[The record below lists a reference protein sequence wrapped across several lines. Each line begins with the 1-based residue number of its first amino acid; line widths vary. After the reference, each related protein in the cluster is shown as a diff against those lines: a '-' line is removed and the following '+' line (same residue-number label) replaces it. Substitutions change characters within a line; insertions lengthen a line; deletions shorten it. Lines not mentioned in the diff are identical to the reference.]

1 MLTRPRLL
9 SFTIKKELSID
20 VSELNFRFNE
30 VMSPTPA
37 HIPVMKDKIIEL
49 LTPVVERSNQP
60 RYFDGTFGRGG
71 HLREI
76 LRRFPQVSAVAI
88 DQDLEAVEF
97 GLQEFAEEI
106 KQNRLKIE
114 QANFSEF
121 STERFGLFDAM
132 LVDLGVSS
140 PQLDEGRRG
149 FSFYHDGPLDMRM
162 NNRTGS
168 TAAELIASASED
180 ELNDIFKNLGEIQK
194 PFRVTRAIVQDRNG
208 EPFLT
213 TRQLASLI
221 ERVEGWRRKG
231 FHPATQYF
239 MALRLSVN
247 RELEVVQNSMVPLI
261 HGLTARGRLAVLT
274 FHSLEDRIV
283 KNLFKEQTEL
293 GSPLFKKV
301 IQPEWTEQKGNPR
314 SRSAKLRIFERLGDE
329 SPETEN

>member
-1 MLTRPRLL
+1 MTQQPL
-9 SFTIKKELSID
+9 
-20 VSELNFRFNE
+20 
-30 VMSPTPA
+30 
-37 HIPVMKDKIIEL
+37 HIPVMKDQIIEQL
-49 LTPVVERSNQP
+49 SPVIERSENP

-76 LRRFPQVSAVAI
+76 LRQFPKLTAVAV
-88 DQDLEAVEF
+88 DQDLEA
-97 GLQEFAEEI
+97 
-106 KQNRLKIE
+106 IE
-114 QANFSEF
+114 YGRKEF
-121 STERFGLFDAM
+121 STEIQEGRLLIEHLNFANFTEEKFGKFDAM

-162 NNRTGS
+162 DATKGM
-168 TAAELIASASED
+168 TAAELIATASEE
-180 ELNDIFKNLGEIQK
+180 ELNEIFHQLGEIQK
-194 PFRVTRAIVQDRNG
+194 PYRVTRAIVHDR
-208 EPFLT
+208 EKEAFLT
-213 TRQLASLI
+213 TRQLASLV

-247 RELEVVQNSMVPLI
+247 RELEVVQNSMIPLI

-293 GSPLFKKV
+293 GTPLFKKV
-301 IQPEWTEQKGNPR
+301 IQPEWAEQKKNPR
-314 SRSAKLRIFERLGDE
+314 SRSAKLRIFERSGNE
-329 SPETEN
+329 PPTY